1 MELHEVR
8 LLAKPHMVLC
18 SGKVEELPSD
28 AVFHGMKE
36 RIESNPSLLK
46 SINGVFLYHITKSGK
61 VISTWSKYYVINTL
75 LTKILVPILK
85 YIQLIIS
92 RRFEDW

>member
-8 LLAKPHMVLC
+8 LPAKPHVVLC

-46 SINGVFLYHITKSGK
+46 SINGVFVYHITKSGK
-61 VISTWSKYYVINTL
+61 VTSTWSKCCFIKNTL
-75 LTKILVPILK
+75 ITKTLVPILK
-85 YIQLIIS
+85 YKN
-92 RRFEDW
+92 

>member
-8 LLAKPHMVLC
+8 LPAKPHVVLC

-46 SINGVFLYHITKSGK
+46 SINGVFVYHITKSGK
-61 VISTWSKYYVINTL
+61 VTSTWSKYCFIKNI
-75 LTKILVPILK
+75 LTKTLVLILK
-85 YIQLIIS
+85 YIKLIIS
-92 RRFEDW
+92 RRFEDR

>member
-8 LLAKPHMVLC
+8 LPAKPHVVLC

-46 SINGVFLYHITKSGK
+46 SINGVFVYHITKSGK
-61 VISTWSKYYVINTL
+61 VTSTWSKCCFIKNMLITKTL
-75 LTKILVPILK
+75 VLILR
-85 YIQLIIS
+85 YIKLIIS
-92 RRFEDW
+92 R